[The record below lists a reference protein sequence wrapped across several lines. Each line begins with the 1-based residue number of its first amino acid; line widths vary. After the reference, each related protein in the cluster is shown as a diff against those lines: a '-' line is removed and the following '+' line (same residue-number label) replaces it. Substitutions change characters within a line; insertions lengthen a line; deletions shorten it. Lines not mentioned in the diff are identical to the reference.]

1 MVSTTDEELRQR
13 IADLQRGGV
22 RSPSVARQI
31 QNLQQQLNVRAQT
44 RTDARSSAAATSA
57 PITAAPP
64 LPPPPPPPPPP
75 DYGYY
80 GESFGPDGGGGG
92 DNFAGEVNM
101 ATTDPRVQEFLNSPA
116 YRAFQQSQQGM
127 AGTMDMYDSPYF
139 GSMSSGSKG
148 RAQDAAYQNWLSQNY
163 DASGNRIATSN
174 PDPVTGAP
182 VADPNTDTIDASQ
195 STLSPNFSD
204 YVYRMLARGEQ
215 AANLP
220 FQSYTGQ
227 RFADTQPLLRE
238 AFRRYEGLTDP
249 SQFAEATGIARLAAQ
264 RAGQMGYTPGQFTAD
279 RVSAPGLERFQ
290 MAQPQDV
297 AAIRGEA
304 ARLGA
309 APTATGQTGIATTL
323 GAAPT
328 MEGVAAQAARLGAA
342 PQMGAAQM
350 RGPERLGFERVGAE
364 RISAPS
370 LRDLQM
376 QAAAPVSAERVGT
389 RDLQAAQ
396 TGYRPDL
403 RTFQM
408 QAPSERVTSESFT
421 APGTA
426 AGYMSP
432 YLQQALA
439 PQLREATRQADIART
454 GRQAR
459 FAQAGA
465 FGGSR
470 QAVEEAEAERNL
482 QQRLADI
489 TGTGYQQAFGSA
501 QEQFNREQA
510 ARQAAQ
516 QANIGTGLTVGQ
528 QNLAAQL
535 GVQQLGTQTGLQT
548 ALANLTNEQQ
558 ARVQSE
564 ANRLQAQGMNQQQA
578 LQAALANQQTQQQAN
593 VQNLSAALQTQGLGA
608 QTGMEAQRL
617 NQATGLQALLA
628 NQQAGMQ
635 TGQFNVQ
642 QQQQAALQ
650 NAQMEQ
656 QARANNMQMLSQY
669 GLKGAELEQQANML
683 TAQQMQQA
691 RAANQQMFGQ
701 YGLQQGQLSQQM
713 GLANLANQQAAE
725 MANQQMRGQ
734 YGLQQGQFEQA
745 MAQMYPQQYLQ
756 AQLAN
761 QQAGLTTGQQNL
773 QALLGVQQLGAGQ
786 NLQAQLA
793 NQQQGLE
800 AQRLGEQSRQFGA
813 GYGMQG
819 LQQQLAAGQL
829 MSGIGA
835 QAGQFGLSGLAGML
849 GAGGQQQT
857 LAQQPFDFGYQQ
869 FQQSQQYPFQ
879 QATYMQ
885 SLLGGLPLQAAPY
898 NPGTSGFGGALQGLA
913 LGAALAGGFK

>member
-1 MVSTTDEELRQR
+1 MAE
-13 IADLQRGGV
+13 
-22 RSPSVARQI
+22 
-31 QNLQQQLNVRAQT
+31 
-44 RTDARSSAAATSA
+44 AA
-57 PITAAPP
+57 
-64 LPPPPPPPPPP
+64 
-75 DYGYY
+75 
-80 GESFGPDGGGGG
+80 
-92 DNFAGEVNM
+92 
-101 ATTDPRVQEFLNSPA
+101 
-116 YRAFQQSQQGM
+116 
-127 AGTMDMYDSPYF
+127 
-139 GSMSSGSKG
+139 
-148 RAQDAAYQNWLSQNY
+148 
-163 DASGNRIATSN
+163 
-174 PDPVTGAP
+174 
-182 VADPNTDTIDASQ
+182 TDTIDTAQ
-195 STLSPNFSD
+195 STLSPNFAD
-204 YVYRMLARGEQ
+204 YIYRMLARGEQ
-215 AANLP
+215 AAALP
-220 FQSYTGQ
+220 FQAYTGQ
-227 RFADTQPLLRE
+227 RYADTQPLLQE
-238 AFRRYEGLTDP
+238 AFRRYQGLTAP
-249 SQFAEATGIARLAAQ
+249 EQFGEATGIARLAAQ
-264 RAGQMGYTPGQFTAD
+264 RAQGLGYTPGQFAAE
-279 RVSAPGLERFQ
+279 RVYAPGLQQYQ
-290 MAQPQDV
+290 MAQPRDV
-297 AAIRGEA
+297 SAIRGEA

-309 APTATGQTGIATTL
+309 APLA
-323 GAAPT
+323 
-328 MEGVAAQAARLGAA
+328 AAQ
-342 PQMGAAQM
+342 QM
-350 RGPERLGFERVGAE
+350 RYPTQLGFERVGAE
-364 RISAPS
+364 RIQAPS

-376 QAAAPVSAERVGT
+376 QAAAPVGAERVST
-389 RDLQAAQ
+389 RDIQAAQ

-403 RTFQM
+403 RAFQM

-439 PQLREATRQADIART
+439 PQLREAARQADIART

-489 TGTGYQQAFGSA
+489 TGTGYQQAFTSA

-548 ALANLTNEQQ
+548 ALANLTNQQQ
-558 ARVQSE
+558 AAVQSE

-578 LQAALANQQTQQQAN
+578 LQAALANQQVQQQAG

-650 NAQMEQ
+650 NAQM
-656 QARANNMQMLSQY
+656 R
-669 GLKGAELEQQANML
+669 
-683 TAQQMQQA
+683 
-691 RAANQQMFGQ
+691 
-701 YGLQQGQLSQQM
+701 
-713 GLANLANQQAAE
+713 QAAE
-725 MANQQMRGQ
+725 LANQQMRGQ

-756 AQLAN
+756 AALAN

-773 QALLGVQQLGAGQ
+773 QAQLATQQLGAGQ
-786 NLQAQLA
+786 SLQAQLA
-793 NQQQGLE
+793 NQQQAME
-800 AQRLGEQSRQFGA
+800 AQRLAEQSRQYGA
-813 GYGMQG
+813 GYGLQG
-819 LQQQLAAGQL
+819 LQQQLGAGQL

-835 QAGQFGLSGLAGML
+835 QAGQFGLSGLTGLL

-869 FQQSQQYPFQ
+869 FQQSMQYPFQ

-885 SLLGGLPLQAAPY
+885 SLLGGLPLAARPY
-898 NPGTSGFGGALQGLA
+898 DAGTSGFGGALQGLA
-913 LGAALAGGFK
+913 LGAALSGGFGT